1 MQPVQDLGIAHF
13 LANVDPLGQGILVVL
28 FIMSLLSWYL
38 IISRTL
44 IHCLHWWRGARFS
57 KAMTQLDSLPAI
69 AAYLARHP
77 GGDPLTALAR
87 EGLEA
92 GRKYEALRRQRGA
105 DDAAPAKLLARE
117 LDDAVAGASTRLER
131 GLIVLASVGSSA
143 PYIGLLGTV
152 WGVYHALVSIGIS
165 GQGTLDQ
172 VAGPVGEALIMTAL
186 GLAVAIP
193 AVLGYNGLVRA
204 NRVTMAR
211 LASLANRLIRAI
223 TTGETAAHAESSHR
237 GLDTARP
244 AATGAL

>member
-1 MQPVQDLGIAHF
+1 MQPMQDLGIAHF
-13 LANVDPLGQGILVVL
+13 LANVDPLGRGILAVL
-28 FIMSLLSWYL
+28 LTMSMLSWYL

-57 KAMTQLDSLPAI
+57 KAIAQLDSLPAL
-69 AAYLARHP
+69 AAYLDRQPSA
-77 GGDPLTALAR
+77 DPLTALAR

-105 DDAAPAKLLARE
+105 DDPAPAELLGRE
-117 LDDAVAGASTRLER
+117 LGDAVASANTRLER

-165 GQGTLDQ
+165 GQGTLEQ

-211 LASLANRLIRAI
+211 LASLANRLMRAVMV
-223 TTGETAAHAESSHR
+223 GEVPASTESSRR
-237 GLDTARP
+237 GLDTTRP